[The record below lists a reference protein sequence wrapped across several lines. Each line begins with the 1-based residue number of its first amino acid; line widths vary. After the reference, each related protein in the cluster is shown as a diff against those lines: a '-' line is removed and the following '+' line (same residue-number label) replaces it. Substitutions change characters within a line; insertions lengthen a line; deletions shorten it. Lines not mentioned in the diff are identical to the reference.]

1 MEGTMQDESSSAA
14 MVDTQRYVALDL
26 EYNQPSGTII
36 QVGVA
41 IGSAG
46 QSQHEYVVRRW
57 DLKVDEPISEFITQL
72 TGITD
77 EDCRA
82 GVTLAQCAQE
92 LGKLLGEHEV
102 FVNPVTL
109 TLPLFCGVHNPRFT
123 RPFCAVPRTSVF
135 RTASG

>member
-1 MEGTMQDESSSAA
+1 MQDESSSAA

-102 FVNPVTL
+102 FVIRSL
-109 TLPLFCGVHNPRFT
+109 
-123 RPFCAVPRTSVF
+123 
-135 RTASG
+135 